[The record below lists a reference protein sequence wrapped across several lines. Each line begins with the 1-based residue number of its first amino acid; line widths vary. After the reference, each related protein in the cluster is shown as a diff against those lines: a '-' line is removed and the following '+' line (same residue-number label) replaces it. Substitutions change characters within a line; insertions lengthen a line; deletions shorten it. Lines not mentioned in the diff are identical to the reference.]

1 MYRFGAS
8 ILEETGINMR
18 IQILSLAGIAV
29 TSIALSACGS
39 PAANNTS
46 TNVNARN
53 LNSNVAVV
61 VPNNSNMVNAMS
73 NNSNRM
79 NANVN
84 RADYDKNRA
93 DYEKDK
99 GSSTIGQGA
108 NDSWIWFKTRAALL
122 AADGLSESDINVDV
136 NNNVVTLRGTVPT
149 AADKAAAVKTA
160 KAIEN
165 VTNVTDQ
172 LKIAPDGS
180 STNKSGGNSNV
191 NRR

>member
-18 IQILSLAGIAV
+18 VQILAIAGIAV
-29 TSIALSACGS
+29 TSIAMSACGS
-39 PAANNTS
+39 TATNTNM
-46 TNVNARN
+46 NVNARN
-53 LNSNVAVV
+53 MNSNVAVV
-61 VPNNSNMVNAMS
+61 VNNNSNMANMNMS
-73 NNSNRM
+73 NSNRM

-122 AADGLSESDINVDV
+122 STDELSESDINVDV
-136 NNNVVTLRGTVPT
+136 TNNVVTLRGTVPT

-160 KAIEN
+160 KAIEG

-180 STNKSGGNSNV
+180 SNMSGGNSNM

>member
-1 MYRFGAS
+1 
-8 ILEETGINMR
+8 MR
-18 IQILSLAGIAV
+18 VQILAIAGIAV
-29 TSIALSACGS
+29 TSIAMSACGS
-39 PAANNTS
+39 TATNTNM
-46 TNVNARN
+46 NVNARN
-53 LNSNVAVV
+53 MNSNVAVV
-61 VPNNSNMVNAMS
+61 VNNNSNMANMNMS
-73 NNSNRM
+73 NSNRM

-122 AADGLSESDINVDV
+122 STDELSESDINVDV
-136 NNNVVTLRGTVPT
+136 TNNVVTLRGTVPT

-160 KAIEN
+160 KAIEG

-180 STNKSGGNSNV
+180 SNMSGGNSNM

>member
-1 MYRFGAS
+1 
-8 ILEETGINMR
+8 MR
-18 IQILSLAGIAV
+18 IQILAIAGIAA
-29 TSIALSACGS
+29 TSIVMSACGS
-39 PAANNTS
+39 TATNTTANA
-46 TNVNARN
+46 NVNARN

-61 VPNNSNMVNAMS
+61 VNNNSNLVNS
-73 NNSNRM
+73 VSNSNRM

-99 GSSTIGQGA
+99 GTSTIGSGA
-108 NDSWIWFKTRAALL
+108 NDSWLWFKTRAALL
-122 AADGLSESDINVDV
+122 STDELSESDINVDV
-136 NNNVVTLRGTVPT
+136 TNDVVTLRGTVPT

-160 KAIEN
+160 KAVEG
-165 VTNVTDQ
+165 VKNVTDQ

-180 STNKSGGNSNV
+180 ASNTSAGNANV

>member
-8 ILEETGINMR
+8 TLEETGINMR
-18 IQILSLAGIAV
+18 VQILALAGIAV
-29 TSIALSACGS
+29 TSIGLSACGS
-39 PAANNTS
+39 TATNT
-46 TNVNARN
+46 TMNANARN
-53 LNSNVAVV
+53 MNSNVAVV
-61 VPNNSNMVNAMS
+61 VNNNSNMVNSMS
-73 NNSNRM
+73 NSNRT

-93 DYEKDK
+93 DYEKEK
-99 GSSTIGQGA
+99 GSSTIGSGA

-122 AADGLSESDINVDV
+122 AVDELSESDINVDV
-136 NNNVVTLRGTVPT
+136 NNNVVTLKGTVPT

-160 KAIEN
+160 KAIEG

-180 STNKSGGNSNV
+180 SNTSGGNSNV

>member
-18 IQILSLAGIAV
+18 VQFLSIAGIAV
-29 TSIALSACGS
+29 TSIAMSACGS
-39 PAANNTS
+39 TATNT
-46 TNVNARN
+46 TMNANARN
-53 LNSNVAVV
+53 MNSNVAVV
-61 VPNNSNMVNAMS
+61 VNNNSNMVNMNMS
-73 NNSNRM
+73 NSNRM

-108 NDSWIWFKTRAALL
+108 NDSWIWFKTRAALF
-122 AADGLSESDINVDV
+122 AADELSESDINVDV

-180 STNKSGGNSNV
+180 SANKSGGNSNM